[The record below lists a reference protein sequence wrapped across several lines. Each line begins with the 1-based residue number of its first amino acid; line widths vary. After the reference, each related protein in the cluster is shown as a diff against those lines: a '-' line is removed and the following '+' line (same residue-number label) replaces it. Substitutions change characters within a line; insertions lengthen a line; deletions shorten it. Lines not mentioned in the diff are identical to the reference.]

1 MQARVPI
8 IPSIEHDTLS
18 ICGGAVL
25 DSLTITTPSA
35 PTAVVDAAIELF
47 ALLLPAQD
55 LVTVERF
62 VNQVIEFA
70 RAARLERNV
79 GRKAAVSINV
89 STALFV
95 ALNNGAL
102 NTKHARDTF
111 GSAQVGQT
119 LSAFLKVLSLDTSN
133 VSQA

>member
-1 MQARVPI
+1 M
-8 IPSIEHDTLS
+8 
-18 ICGGAVL
+18 
-25 DSLTITTPSA
+25 DSLAITTPSA

-55 LVTVERF
+55 LATVERF

-89 STALFV
+89 SAAFFV
-95 ALNNGAL
+95 ALSNGAQ

-111 GSAQVGQT
+111 GSAQVSQI
-119 LSAFLKVLSLDTSN
+119 LSAFLKVPSLNTSN
-133 VSQA
+133 TS